1 MLYTGLDKRLEPGM
15 LKECGVDRVVQKPIP
30 FKELL
35 SIVQSVA
42 GAPGRS
48 GARRPSPETCAL

>member
-1 MLYTGLDKRLEPGM
+1 MLQ
-15 LKECGVDRVVQKPIP
+15 ECGVDQVVQKPIP